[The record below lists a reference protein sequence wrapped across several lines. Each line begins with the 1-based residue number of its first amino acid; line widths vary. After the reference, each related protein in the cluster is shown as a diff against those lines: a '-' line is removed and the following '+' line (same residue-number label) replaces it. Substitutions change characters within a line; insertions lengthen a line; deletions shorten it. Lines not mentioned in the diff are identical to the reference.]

1 MVDDDGGQPASEAA
15 GAELARARLATPTSS
30 LIRVLGE
37 PVLCE
42 PTRSKDIADGLEEQS
57 DSAAN
62 IALELMC
69 EEETD
74 KRGESL
80 PNVSCLVSDL
90 VNPGPCE
97 GLNSK
102 SNDRVRDISSSEP
115 EQDSFARGKRPTPR
129 ARA

>member
-15 GAELARARLATPTSS
+15 GAGGRLAAPTSS
-30 LIRVLGE
+30 LIRLLGE

-42 PTRSKDIADGLEEQS
+42 PMRSKAIADRLEEPS
-57 DSAAN
+57 DSAAD
-62 IALELMC
+62 IALELMR

-74 KRGESL
+74 NRGESL
-80 PNVSCLVSDL
+80 PNVSCLVNDL

-102 SNDRVRDISSSEP
+102 SNDRARDISSS
-115 EQDSFARGKRPTPR
+115 
-129 ARA
+129 